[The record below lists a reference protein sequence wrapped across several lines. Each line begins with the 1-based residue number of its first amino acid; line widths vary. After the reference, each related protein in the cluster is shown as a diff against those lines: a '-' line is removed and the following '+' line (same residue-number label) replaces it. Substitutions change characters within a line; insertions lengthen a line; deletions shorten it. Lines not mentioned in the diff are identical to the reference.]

1 MKKMRK
7 ALVWCLMVA
16 LLVSMLMPCGFMENY
31 KAETSYTNAM
41 EFFHSTGDGQ
51 GKHIEVVDGTIY
63 FATNAKLAHTYS
75 ARGFK
80 YYNTVGYDVTLTGG
94 GKSVVF
100 SVKRG
105 GSLEEVPDSRAVD
118 DYGYEYLLYR
128 IPTKKIFEL
137 ASKADPAN
145 APTVLAASEI
155 KVQMDAIITVRQNG
169 VQGSIVEDGKGG
181 IIEYEENGAIYH
193 LKNEWELAE
202 ASSIFNGTKFETY
215 IEIRDALE
223 NYQLSVYYA
232 VNGTP
237 THIAGASTTV
247 TMNSNYKKTTATIDG
262 VTVPYVLCTSTKPY
276 VSTGRVV
283 NQITILKPSSIDMSK
298 TGYHLDA
305 NKEWITDKS
314 TPVSANTMLSKDVAP
329 DIGFGDRNLVLY
341 ANWKPN
347 TYTVVYNANGGSG
360 TMAPSSMTY
369 DDPNGRLRVNGF
381 YRTGYTFLGW
391 STNSSATTA
400 QYSDQ
405 QGGALNLTSTNK
417 GTVTLY
423 AVWKPC
429 VYQLT
434 TEKGEGTGGTD
445 TFYEKYENGFYSDK
459 ACGNGIT
466 KITVPALR
474 GHTFT
479 GYFNNMIGTILVV
492 DANGNIKVKN
502 DFFKENAMLYATYE
516 ANKYQVTYDMQG
528 GKNGSTSKE
537 ATFNQ
542 LFPIA
547 KAPTKDGASFQG
559 YYTKPNGQGERIYN
573 KFMATDTYYTDDHDV
588 TVYAHW
594 TDDVPPTLT
603 FTANYDSWTNK
614 QIVLTAEAEDAG
626 SGLKKV
632 CIYLVKADGSESLVA
647 QKNGTGETELNTKFT
662 NETVGITRY
671 KAITED
677 MNGNTAESYCVAY
690 YDITA
695 PTGVVVEADDS
706 FGQFKFELDIT
717 DIDIGD

>member
-1 MKKMRK
+1 MKEKK
-7 ALVWCLMVA
+7 ILCWCLIAVMVF
-16 LLVSMLMPCGFMENY
+16 SMLFPQMGKDTY
-31 KAETSYTNAM
+31 QAAESMYENAM
-41 EFFHSTGDGQ
+41 EFYFNTGTADD
-51 GKHIEVVDGTIY
+51 KHIKVTEGIIY
-63 FATNAKLAHTYS
+63 FGTRAKLAHTY
-75 ARGFK
+75 AAGYK
-80 YYNTVGYDVTLTGG
+80 YYNTVGYDVTMTGG
-94 GKSVVF
+94 GKTIMF

-105 GSLEEVPDSRAVD
+105 SSLEEVPYSVRVDSN
-118 DYGYEYLLYR
+118 GYEYLLYR
-128 IPTKKIFEL
+128 IPTEKIKEL
-137 ASKADPAN
+137 AKLADPAN

-155 KVQMDAIITVRQNG
+155 KVQLDAIITVRQNG
-169 VQGSIVEDGKGG
+169 VQGSIEENGKGG
-181 IIEYEENGAIYH
+181 ITEYEQNGAIYH
-193 LKNEWELAE
+193 LKNAWEWEE
-202 ASSIFNGTKFETY
+202 ASGIFNGTKFETY
-215 IEIRDALE
+215 TEIIDYLR
-223 NYQLSVYYA
+223 NYELTILYNVGPATIGNTSYGKGTYDGKANMLFQ
-232 VNGTP
+232 NGS
-237 THIAGASTTV
+237 I
-247 TMNSNYKKTTATIDG
+247 YKKQQYKLMQNFT
-262 VTVPYVLCTSTKPY
+262 LLN
-276 VSTGRVV
+276 TGSGGL
-283 NQITILKPSSIDMSK
+283 NLSY
-298 TGYHLDA
+298 TGYHLESGV
-305 NKEWITDKS
+305 EWKKTDG
-314 TPVSANTMLSKDVAP
+314 NTMSVNKSHSTKDVEP
-329 DIGFGDRNLVLY
+329 LVGYKDVTLVLY

-695 PTGVVVEADDS
+695 PIGVVVEADDS
-706 FGQFKFELDIT
+706 FGQFKLELDIT